1 MRGTVRRV
9 GAVRRAGPAVRRRRG
24 RRDGQRAADDW
35 WSPAGPTPPTVDRRG
50 RLRLPG
56 RRLRPGAA
64 GPALATAAARR
75 ARALADLRSRARSSG
90 PTTAGPAA
98 SSPGSVLYELHVGT
112 FTPEGTLDAAI
123 ERLDHLVALGVDL
136 VELLPVNAFNGTH
149 NWGYDGV
156 LWSAVHEQYGGPA
169 AYQRFVDAAHAAGLG
184 VIQDVVYNHL
194 GPSGNYLPLFGPYLK
209 TEGENP
215 WGSLVNLDGEEVGR
229 GTPLH
234 PRQRADVAARL
245 PRRRAAARRRA
256 RPGRRLRRATCWR
269 SSAPRWRRCPRTC
282 AVR

>member
-1 MRGTVRRV
+1 MW
-9 GAVRRAGPAVRRRRG
+9 APYPRAGAARASATRSSRWPAWRRRLVDAG
-24 RRDGQRAADDW
+24 RTG
-35 WSPAGPTPPTVDRRG
+35 
-50 RLRLPG
+50 
-56 RRLRPGAA
+56 
-64 GPALATAAARR
+64 ARR
-75 ARALADLRSRARSSG
+75 ARSTTATCSTTPSRCCPTRGRGGSPTACTSARGPSTPTRSSG
-90 PTTAGPAA
+90 PTSAGPADSCA
-98 SSPGSVLYELHVGT
+98 GSVIYELHVGT

-194 GPSGNYLPLFGPYLK
+194 GPSGNYLPMFGPYLK
-209 TEGENP
+209 SEGENP
-215 WGSLVNLDGEEVGR
+215 WGSLVNLDGEGSAEVR
-229 GTPLH
+229 RYILDNA
-234 PRQRADVAARL
+234 ADVAARL

-256 RPGRRLRRATCWR
+256 RAVRRLRGPPARGAR
-269 SSAPRWRRCPRTC
+269 RPRWPRCRPTC
-282 AVR
+282 AGRSR